1 MSTVTTSAGR
11 LEPAIAA
18 RDRTGGLGHVLA
30 FAGLSVSLAAAAT
43 LGGVPSTLVPFVLA
57 LGPTAF
63 ALVFAWHEGDGGV
76 RRLLA
81 SASTRPSRRAWYAL
95 LALPVA
101 WALAVVAVA
110 VVLGEPSGGLFDKVF
125 PGIVILPLVVLIPA
139 FAEEIS
145 WRGYAVNRLVPT
157 MTPLTA
163 AVLVGIPWAA
173 MHLFLQMPG
182 QMNAGLDWW
191 PTVVSLIGYSV
202 ILTWAFVGSG
212 GSVLLVALIHAGLN
226 GVAPLMAGLDIDR
239 AWIIRALI
247 VAGIALAIVLLDR
260 FRRPAARGLSGHALG

>member
-1 MSTVTTSAGR
+1 M
-11 LEPAIAA
+11 
-18 RDRTGGLGHVLA
+18 
-30 FAGLSVSLAAAAT
+30 AT
-43 LGGVPSTLVPFVLA
+43 PST
-57 LGPTAF
+57 
-63 ALVFAWHEGDGGV
+63 
-76 RRLLA
+76 A
-81 SASTRPSRRAWYAL
+81 SL
-95 LALPVA
+95 
-101 WALAVVAVA
+101 
-110 VVLGEPSGGLFDKVF
+110 
-125 PGIVILPLVVLIPA
+125 
-139 FAEEIS
+139 
-145 WRGYAVNRLVPT
+145 PT

-239 AWIIRALI
+239 AWIIRALL